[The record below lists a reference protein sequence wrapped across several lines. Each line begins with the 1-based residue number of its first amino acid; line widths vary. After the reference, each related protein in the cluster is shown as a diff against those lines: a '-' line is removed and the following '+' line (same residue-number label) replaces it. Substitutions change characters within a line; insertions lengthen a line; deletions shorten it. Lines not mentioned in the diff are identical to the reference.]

1 MEFNKTRQNFQKPSY
16 TFLEKINEEKATGE
30 TSTPT
35 TTKKIVRRVV
45 KKKKTLSDELKK
57 ADVDQAAAYA
67 EQMRAQ
73 KTATGSGESVD
84 KTRKEDEPDRL
95 DKQPSDKQQKE
106 PFGLLFFLCSK
117 IIHHHFIISNDDE

>member
-1 MEFNKTRQNFQKPSY
+1 M
-16 TFLEKINEEKATGE
+16 
-30 TSTPT
+30 
-35 TTKKIVRRVV
+35 V

-84 KTRKEDEPDRL
+84 KTRIEDEPDRL